1 MDRAQLIKALRDT
14 AQSASNAIAGSVSG
28 PVDLITAALRAG
40 GLNIERPIG
49 GSEWMN
55 EKGLTIPVEMG
66 APRIVGETLGIA
78 GPAVVAAKAPQI
90 ASAINRGV
98 QNLAAG
104 GAPAMR
110 GQMGGVYMGGPRQEA
125 LETAQR
131 NAAKPVSEG
140 GLGLPPNNTP
150 MDRAKALGFAD
161 DVYHSSLGD
170 VVAFKPHNLFAGHQG
185 VSGVSVTDS
194 PEMAS
199 RYLDRYAN
207 YGWVNGVP
215 NQPFSKNVMPLL
227 IRKGNALEVDVSP
240 YKGRTGAPLG
250 APLPANYRNPMIDDG
265 IDTLVVPDAISRRGV
280 VKHSDAKNAIRGNE
294 LIVASP
300 AQLRSRFAAFDPAR
314 VNENDLL
321 GRADP
326 RLLGLM
332 GLGAAGGL
340 GAYNYMQGQ

>member
-1 MDRAQLIKALRDT
+1 MDRAQLVKALRDT

-55 EKGLTIPVEMG
+55 EKGLTVPVEMG
-66 APRIVGETLGIA
+66 APRIVGETLGMA

-150 MDRAKALGFAD
+150 MDRARALGFVDEGLLHGTVNDFPAFAQSSRHSVYATDKPAIAD
-161 DVYHSSLGD
+161 IYATATGRHKGLREV
-170 VVAFKPHNLFAGHQG
+170 NAGPN
-185 VSGVSVTDS
+185 VI
-194 PEMAS
+194 PLMS
-199 RYLDRYAN
+199 RGKR
-207 YGWVNGVP
+207 
-215 NQPFSKNVMPLL
+215 
-227 IRKGNALEVDVSP
+227 LEV
-240 YKGRTGAPLG
+240 
-250 APLPANYRNPMIDDG
+250 
-265 IDTLVVPDAISRRGV
+265 
-280 VKHSDAKNAIRGNE
+280 SDFK
-294 LIVASP
+294 
-300 AQLRSRFAAFDPAR
+300 D
-314 VNENDLL
+314 
-321 GRADP
+321 
-326 RLLGLM
+326 
-332 GLGAAGGL
+332 
-340 GAYNYMQGQ
+340 